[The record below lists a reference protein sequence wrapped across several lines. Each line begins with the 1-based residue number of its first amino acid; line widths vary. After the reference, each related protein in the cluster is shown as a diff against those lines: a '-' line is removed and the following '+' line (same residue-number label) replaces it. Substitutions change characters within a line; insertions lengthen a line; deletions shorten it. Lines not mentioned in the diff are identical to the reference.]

1 MIMRY
6 QVTKLDKR
14 HSWCAQFAYML
25 EFSKSS
31 WQGTG
36 VLDFDRA
43 RRWMNSN
50 WGWSQDVE
58 TRSNLLQR
66 RMDPVNTAVQ
76 DEDVNQHWSY
86 SVEYNNYRIYLKD
99 DKELSWFQLSHP
111 VNDK

>member
-1 MIMRY
+1 M
-6 QVTKLDKR
+6 
-14 HSWCAQFAYML
+14 
-25 EFSKSS
+25 
-31 WQGTG
+31 
-36 VLDFDRA
+36 LDFDRA